1 MGTKWILTD
10 DVALARKSPVNYTVV
25 GVGVAASL
33 LLAGVGQAQ
42 CPTPARPAVTYLR
55 PAAPPVYEVPVVTQ
69 VVPTYVPILI
79 PAYSF
84 QFLPAVQPV
93 VSGPSLATPTPP
105 PIAEDFWPVVPG
117 AMVGAQP
124 ISTLFQQKCVRCHSS
139 PSRVGVDLF
148 DAAGVLLST
157 ANRSRMAKEVREG
170 RMPPKAPLSQAEITS
185 VQNWL
190 TNP

>member
-1 MGTKWILTD
+1 MNYIVL
-10 DVALARKSPVNYTVV
+10 RNYTVV

-33 LLAGVGQAQ
+33 LLVGGGYAQ
-42 CPTPARPAVTYLR
+42 CPPPTRPTFVHTR
-55 PAAPPVYEVPVVTQ
+55 PAALSVYEVPVVTQ

-84 QFLPAVQPV
+84 QFLPAVQPSYV
-93 VSGPSLATPTPP
+93 QPSLGPSSLLPTSSP
-105 PIAEDFWPVVPG
+105 AVEDFWPAVPG
-117 AMVGAQP
+117 ANVGGQP
-124 ISTLFQQKCVRCHSS
+124 ITTLFQQKCVRCHSS

-148 DAAGVLLST
+148 DSAGVLLST
-157 ANRSRMAKEVREG
+157 ANRSRIARVVAEG

-185 VQNWL
+185 VQNWF